1 MASSGTW
8 HTFRRRETAL
18 RFDRRARLP
27 FKRLAAERGNVF
39 AMLFAAVALTGVLA
53 SVGMQTLTG
62 PVTTITRVTQKN
74 IADNNLLMDSKII
87 ISAAVTGAAGGDA
100 DSDGII
106 EPAPMVAGAGA
117 PANGGFL
124 PTSLGLT
131 MTDPWGSRYGY
142 CVWDHG
148 ATNASADRITGDN
161 TATASQQP
169 VIAVIAAG
177 PDKTFQTACPTVTP
191 GTVVAMNRQGDDL
204 LFKYTYAEASVN
216 SNGLWTLNTTDQ
228 AKAELKDSGGT
239 ARVTIDRSTG
249 IGDFLGVSTD
259 TIAAK
264 ATNITLDGGLKL
276 DTETNVTD
284 CTGAGDAG
292 VIRYNGATGRME
304 VCDGSAWKPAG
315 GADATYITQ
324 TPSADLANEQALSL
338 LSSGI
343 LKVTTGTGLVSSGP
357 VDLSSAEATG
367 VLAAARFPALTGEV
381 TTAAGSLSTSV
392 ADDVLDFTEFKDAM
406 TLDASTDITISGSD
420 IFSITNSGTA
430 NSFVV
435 NDEPSDATP
444 FVIDA
449 NGNVGIGSPTPTE
462 MLSVAPDT
470 DITGII
476 GRARIGKVIDA
487 GSADWASFGHF
498 DQWTAAG
505 AALAQSALG
514 QTILNAATGRS
525 INFRIANGDRMIL
538 SPAGSS
544 DASLNVLGGVKIG
557 ADAVCNASKAG
568 MVAWNTSQLQICDGT
583 TFKNISAI
591 AKLDDVGDVYL
602 SETGNPEPNNNEVLA
617 WNATDNRWE
626 AKNINT
632 IGSAVA
638 TPGGSDKQVQ
648 FNDSGT
654 LAGAAQLYWDKAA
667 NRLGIGLDAPERAIH
682 VRGTGGISDDIVI
695 EANSD
700 ASSALIS
707 QWRSRGTAASKAS
720 VMADDLLA
728 IFDGRGWDGSA
739 YHQSGGLLVRAEAD
753 YAISK
758 SSYLTFETSAV
769 GTKAERLRVT
779 SAGNVGIGTPTPH
792 ASSLLDVS
800 STTKG
805 FLPPRMTTLQRDAIA
820 SPAAGL
826 VIFNTTTNSLELR
839 NSTAWVALGAGG
851 GGGTTLPNCA
861 DGETIVR
868 QGGAWVCSDM
878 PDVFAFTDLTGQ
890 ATSTL
895 INSNILPVTGAL
907 QATVTISGTG
917 SPQYRICA
925 DASCASVIRNWTNAA
940 STINQGQHLQLRL
953 TSAATTDGAT
963 RTATVQIGQISDAW
977 SVSTQDNTPDAF
989 AFTDVTGQLAST
1001 LITSNTLTITGI
1013 GPNPTNVSVSG
1024 AGSPQISI
1032 AGGAWTTSGSILPGQ
1047 TLAVRL
1053 TSAGTSSTMR
1063 SATVTLGNSTDQWDV
1078 TTVGQD
1084 NTPNAFNF
1092 VDVSNQPANTVVASS
1107 TLTITG
1113 IGPDPVNVSIT
1124 GAGSP
1129 QISINGGAWAT
1140 SGTILNG
1147 QTLQLRLTS
1156 HTVTDGTSRSA
1167 TVTVGTGSDTWNVIT
1182 QDDTPAAFSFTD
1194 VTNQAVN
1201 TVITSNTLTITGIGG
1216 NPTAVSVTGTGSPQ
1230 ISINAGAWTTS
1241 GTILAGQTLAVRLT
1255 SAGTSSTAR
1264 SATVTVG
1271 NTSDTWSVTTIP
1283 QDSTPNAF
1291 DFTNLTNQLFST
1303 LVTSNV
1309 VTISGIGPDPVS
1321 VSISGGGSPQLS
1333 IAGGAWGT
1341 SGTITSGQTLQLRM
1355 TTSNASVTTLTATV
1369 TVGTVSDAW
1378 ATTTQVQDDAPNAFS
1393 FTSVTGQALAATIT
1407 SNTVTVTGIGP
1418 APTPVSVTGAGSPQ
1432 VSINGGAWVTSGSIS
1447 NGQTLAVRLT
1457 TPGTELTARSAT
1469 VTVGT
1474 YSAPAWSVTTADV
1487 VAGSQSYTTA
1497 GTYSFS
1503 VPHHQ
1508 SITVQ
1513 AWGGG
1518 GGGGG
1523 CSGGTKIG
1531 GGTGG
1536 QSSWASAV
1544 FANGGGGG
1552 ASGGG
1557 GGGGASGG
1565 STNQSGGNGES
1576 GTTSYAGAGG
1586 AGASGGGGGA
1596 RHTSSGNGG
1605 GGGAPGGAGA
1615 GARFIFR
1622 GGNCGAGGGGG
1633 GGYSTRS
1640 YTAGTYSAGGSVTVI
1655 VGGGGARGNGSSYD
1669 GGTGAVGRV
1678 TITWN

>member
-1 MASSGTW
+1 
-8 HTFRRRETAL
+8 
-18 RFDRRARLP
+18 
-27 FKRLAAERGNVF
+27 
-39 AMLFAAVALTGVLA
+39 MLFAAVALVGVLA

-62 PVTTITRVTQKN
+62 PVTTITRVTQRN
-74 IADNNLLMDSKII
+74 IADTQLLMNSKII
-87 ISAAVTGAAGGDA
+87 IGAAVTGAAGGDA

-148 ATNASADRITGDN
+148 TTNASADRITGDD
-161 TATASQQP
+161 TTTASQQP

-191 GTVVAMNRQGDDL
+191 GTVVAINRQGDDL

-264 ATNITLDGGLKL
+264 ASNITLDGGLKL

-292 VIRYNGATGRME
+292 VVRYNGSTARMD

-338 LSSGI
+338 LSSGV
-343 LKVTTGTGLVSSGP
+343 LKVTTGTGVVSSGP
-357 VDLSSAEATG
+357 VELSGAEATG
-367 VLAAARFPALTGEV
+367 ILAAARFPALTGEI

-392 ADDVLDFTEFKDAM
+392 ADDVLDFSEFKDAM

-420 IFSITNSGTA
+420 VFSITNSGTA

-462 MLSVAPDT
+462 MLSVAPDS

-525 INFRIANGDRMIL
+525 INFRIGNGDRMVL
-538 SPAGSS
+538 SSAGSS
-544 DASLNVLGGVKIG
+544 EASLNVSGGVKIG
-557 ADAVCNASKAG
+557 GDAVCNASKAG

-632 IGSAVA
+632 IGSAIA

-654 LAGAAQLYWDKAA
+654 LAGAAQLYWDKA
-667 NRLGIGLDAPERAIH
+667 NNWLGIGTASPTARLD
-682 VRGTGGISDDIVI
+682 VRGQSIFQNNVSNILLVQNATDNDAYAGGTMVTIQ
-695 EANSD
+695 NSGQ
-700 ASSALIS
+700 SALNKYLS
-707 QWRSRGTAASKAS
+707 FVADYDGDEGGTVNFGALT
-720 VMADDLLA
+720 LLTGNSFG
-728 IFDGRGWDGSA
+728 INNP
-739 YHQSGGLLVRAEAD
+739 SGGALALQ
-753 YAISK
+753 S
-758 SSYLTFETSAV
+758 T
-769 GTKAERLRVT
+769 G
-779 SAGNVGIGTPTPH
+779 GNVGIGTPTPN
-792 ASSLLDVS
+792 ASALLDLA
-800 STTKG
+800 STTSG
-805 FLPPRMTTLQRDAIA
+805 LLPPRMTTAQRDAIA

-839 NSTAWVALGAGG
+839 NSTAWVALGSGG
-851 GGGTTLPNCA
+851 GGGTILPNCA

-868 QGGAWVCSDM
+868 QGGAWACSDM

-890 ATSTL
+890 PTNAL
-895 INSNILPVTGAL
+895 INSNILPVTGVL
-907 QATVTISGTG
+907 QATVTIAGAG
-917 SPQYRICA
+917 SPQFRICA
-925 DASCASVIRNWTNAA
+925 DVSCASVIRNWTSTAT
-940 STINQGQHLQLRL
+940 TINQGQHLQLRL
-953 TSAATTDGAT
+953 TTAATTDGAT

-977 SVSTQDNTPDAF
+977 SVSTQDDTPTAF
-989 AFTDVTGQLAST
+989 AFTDVTNQPAAT

-1013 GPNPTNVSVSG
+1013 GPNPTSVSVG
-1024 AGSPQISI
+1024 GTGSPQISI
-1032 AGGAWTTSGSILPGQ
+1032 NGGAWVTSGTILAGQ
-1047 TLAVRL
+1047 TLRVRL
-1053 TSAGTSSTMR
+1053 TSAGTSSTTR
-1063 SATVTLGNSTDQWDV
+1063 SATVTVGNVSDTWTV
-1078 TTVGQD
+1078 TTVPQD
-1084 NTPNAFNF
+1084 NTPNAFDFANI
-1092 VDVSNQPANTVVASS
+1092 VDQPASTVVASS

-1113 IGPDPVNVSIT
+1113 IGPDPVSVSIT

-1129 QISINGGAWAT
+1129 QISINGGAWGT

-1156 HTVTDGTSRSA
+1156 HTVTDATTRTA
-1167 TVTVGTGSDTWNVIT
+1167 TVTVGTVSDAWSVTT

-1216 NPTAVSVTGTGSPQ
+1216 NPTSVSVAGAGSPQ
-1230 ISINAGAWTTS
+1230 ISINGGAWTTS
-1241 GTILAGQTLAVRLT
+1241 GTILAGQSLAVRLT

-1283 QDSTPNAF
+1283 QDSTPNGF

-1321 VSISGGGSPQLS
+1321 VSISGGGSPQFS
-1333 IAGGAWGT
+1333 IAGGAWAT
-1341 SGTITSGQTLQLRM
+1341 SGTITNGQTLQLRM
-1355 TTSNASVTTLTATV
+1355 TTSPNSTTTLTATV

-1378 ATTTQVQDDAPNAFS
+1378 ATTTQVQDNTPNAFA
-1393 FTSVTGQALAATIT
+1393 FTDVTGQQLAAVII
-1407 SNTVTVTGIGP
+1407 SNTLTITGIGP
-1418 APTPVSVTGAGSPQ
+1418 APVSVSVTGAGSPQ
-1432 VSINGGAWVTSGSIS
+1432 ISINGGAWGTSGSIS

-1457 TPGTELTARSAT
+1457 SAATSNTARTAT

-1474 YSAPAWSVTTADV
+1474 VSDTWSVTTATV
-1487 VAGSQSYTTA
+1487 TAGSQRFTTA
-1497 GTYSFS
+1497 GTHSFT

-1508 SITVQ
+1508 TLTVQ
-1513 AWGGG
+1513 VWGAGGG
-1518 GGGGG
+1518 GAG
-1523 CSGGTKIG
+1523 CSTYTTVQGGNG
-1531 GGTGG
+1531 G
-1536 QSSWASAV
+1536 SSNWDGAV
-1544 FANGGGGG
+1544 VANGGARASTSAGGAGGG
-1552 ASGGG
+1552 ASGGTTNQTG
-1557 GGGGASGG
+1557 GTGGTGTGAAGGSGASGG
-1565 STNQSGGNGES
+1565 SGGAARGSNGNGN
-1576 GTTSYAGAGG
+1576 GG
-1586 AGASGGGGGA
+1586 SAPGGGGGGA
-1596 RHTSSGNGG
+1596 RFASRGTCGG
-1605 GGGAPGGAGA
+1605 D
-1615 GARFIFR
+1615 
-1622 GGNCGAGGGGG
+1622 GGGG
-1633 GGYSTRS
+1633 GGYSTRAYS
-1640 YTAGTYSAGGSVTVI
+1640 VGTYIQGSSVTVV
-1655 VGGGGARGNGSSYD
+1655 VGGGGSGGNGSTYD
-1669 GGTGAVGRV
+1669 GGAGAVGRV

>member
-1 MASSGTW
+1 MQGVPLPSRNAPPLYPTRCPSSS
-8 HTFRRRETAL
+8 
-18 RFDRRARLP
+18 
-27 FKRLAAERGNVF
+27 AERGNIF
-39 AMLFAAVALTGVLA
+39 AMLFAAVALVGVLA

-74 IADNNLLMDSKII
+74 IADTQLLMNSKII

-148 ATNASADRITGDN
+148 TTNASADRITGDD

-191 GTVVAMNRQGDDL
+191 GTVVALNRQGDDL

-264 ATNITLDGGLKL
+264 ASNITLDGGLKL

-292 VIRYNGATGRME
+292 VVRYNGSTARME

-357 VDLSSAEATG
+357 VDLSGAEATG
-367 VLAAARFPALTGEV
+367 ILAAARFPALTGEI

-406 TLDASTDITISGSD
+406 TLDASTDIAISGSD

-462 MLSVAPDT
+462 MLSVGPDT
-470 DITGII
+470 DVTGIV

-498 DQWTAAG
+498 DQWTAGG

-525 INFRIANGDRMIL
+525 INFRIGNGDRMIL

-544 DASLNVLGGVKIG
+544 DASLNVSGGVKIG
-557 ADAVCNASKAG
+557 GDAVCNASKAG

-632 IGSAVA
+632 IGSAIA

-654 LAGAAQLYWDKAA
+654 LAGAAQLYWDKTT
-667 NRLGIGLDAPERAIH
+667 NRLGLGTTTPSDRLTIQDGVISFNSTGTFGALRFALQDSTATYTNTADEKILLLGATGMGGGDTSFGYKLSWRNADGSPRINALLLHKDGGVSIG
-682 VRGTGGISDDIVI
+682 GGSYVH
-695 EANSD
+695 A
-700 ASSALIS
+700 SALL
-707 QWRSRGTAASKAS
+707 
-720 VMADDLLA
+720 DL
-728 IFDGRGWDGSA
+728 
-739 YHQSGGLLVRAEAD
+739 
-753 YAISK
+753 
-758 SSYLTFETSAV
+758 T
-769 GTKAERLRVT
+769 
-779 SAGNVGIGTPTPH
+779 
-792 ASSLLDVS
+792 

-805 FLPPRMTTLQRDAIA
+805 FLPPRMTTAQRDAIA
-820 SPAAGL
+820 SPATGL

-839 NSTAWVALGAGG
+839 NSTAWVALGSGG

-868 QGGAWVCSDM
+868 QGGDWVCSNM

-890 ATSTL
+890 PTNTL
-895 INSNILPVTGAL
+895 INSNILPVTGVL
-907 QATVTISGTG
+907 QATVTITG
-917 SPQYRICA
+917 AGAPQYRICA
-925 DASCASVIRNWTNAA
+925 DVSCASVIRNWTSTAT
-940 STINQGQHLQLRL
+940 TINQGQHLQLRL
-953 TSAATTDGAT
+953 TTAATTDGST
-963 RTATVQIGQISDAW
+963 RTATVQIGSISDAW
-977 SVSTQDNTPDAF
+977 SVTTQDDTPIAF
-989 AFTDVTGQLAST
+989 AFTDVTNQPAAT
-1001 LITSNTLTITGI
+1001 LIASNTLTITGI
-1013 GPNPTNVSVSG
+1013 GPNPTSVSVG
-1024 AGSPQISI
+1024 GTGSPQISI
-1032 AGGAWTTSGSILPGQ
+1032 NGGAWVTSGTILPGQ
-1047 TLAVRL
+1047 TLRVRL
-1053 TSAGTSSTMR
+1053 TSAGTSSTTR
-1063 SATVTLGNSTDQWDV
+1063 SATVTVGNVSDTWAV
-1078 TTVGQD
+1078 TTVPQD
-1084 NTPNAFNF
+1084 NTPNAFDFANI
-1092 VDVSNQPANTVVASS
+1092 VDQPASTVVASS

-1113 IGPDPVNVSIT
+1113 IGPDPVSVSIT

-1129 QISINGGAWAT
+1129 QISINGGAWGT

-1156 HTVTDGTSRSA
+1156 HTVTDGTTRTA
-1167 TVTVGTGSDTWNVIT
+1167 TVTVGTVSDAWSVTT

-1216 NPTAVSVTGTGSPQ
+1216 NPTSVSVTGTGSPQ
-1230 ISINAGAWTTS
+1230 ISINGGAWTTS
-1241 GTILAGQTLAVRLT
+1241 GTILAGQSLAVRLT

-1303 LVTSNV
+1303 LVSSNV

-1321 VSISGGGSPQLS
+1321 VSISGGGSPQFS
-1333 IAGGAWGT
+1333 IAGGSWVT
-1341 SGTITSGQTLQLRM
+1341 SGTITNGQTLQLRM
-1355 TTSNASVTTLTATV
+1355 TTSPSSNTTLTATV

-1378 ATTTQVQDDAPNAFS
+1378 ATTTQVQDNTPNAFA
-1393 FTSVTGQALAATIT
+1393 FTDVTGQQLAAVIT
-1407 SNTVTVTGIGP
+1407 SNTLTITGIGP
-1418 APTPVSVTGAGSPQ
+1418 APVSVSVTGAGSPQ
-1432 VSINGGAWVTSGSIS
+1432 ISINGGAWGTSGSIS

-1457 TPGTELTARSAT
+1457 SAATSNTARTAT

-1474 YSAPAWSVTTADV
+1474 VSDTWSVTTATV
-1487 VAGSQSYTTA
+1487 TSGSQSYTTA
-1497 GTYSFS
+1497 GTYTFT

-1508 SITVQ
+1508 TLTVQ
-1513 AWGGG
+1513 AWG
-1518 GGGGG
+1518 
-1523 CSGGTKIG
+1523 
-1531 GGTGG
+1531 
-1536 QSSWASAV
+1536 A
-1544 FANGGGGG
+1544 GGGG
-1552 ASGGG
+1552 AGCSTYTEVQGGNGGSSSWDGAVVANGGARASTSAGGAGGTASGGTTNTTGQAGSTHSSNGAKGGDGASGGAGGAQRTSNGNGNGGSAPGG
-1557 GGGGASGG
+1557 GGGGARLVSRG
-1565 STNQSGGNGES
+1565 SCNGD
-1576 GTTSYAGAGG
+1576 
-1586 AGASGGGGGA
+1586 
-1596 RHTSSGNGG
+1596 
-1605 GGGAPGGAGA
+1605 
-1615 GARFIFR
+1615 
-1622 GGNCGAGGGGG
+1622 GGGG
-1633 GGYSTRS
+1633 GGYSTR
-1640 YTAGTYSAGGSVTVI
+1640 AYSAGTFVQGSSVTVV
-1655 VGGGGARGNGSSYD
+1655 VGAGGSKGNGSTYD
-1669 GGTGAVGRV
+1669 GGAGAVGRV

>member
-1 MASSGTW
+1 MQFNRCTCSLV
-8 HTFRRRETAL
+8 RRRAT
-18 RFDRRARLP
+18 
-27 FKRLAAERGNVF
+27 ERGNIF
-39 AMLFAAVALTGVLA
+39 AMLFAAVALVGVLA

-62 PVTTITRVTQKN
+62 PVTTITRVTQRN
-74 IADNNLLMDSKII
+74 IADTQLLMNSKII
-87 ISAAVTGAAGGDA
+87 IGAAVTGAAGGDA

-148 ATNASADRITGDN
+148 TTNSSADRITGDD
-161 TATASQQP
+161 TTTASQQP

-191 GTVVAMNRQGDDL
+191 GTVVAINRQGDDL

-264 ATNITLDGGLKL
+264 ASNITLDGGLKL

-284 CTGAGDAG
+284 CTVAGDAG
-292 VIRYNGATGRME
+292 VIRYNGATARME

-367 VLAAARFPALTGEV
+367 VLAAARFPALTGEL

-392 ADDVLDFTEFKDAM
+392 ADDVLDFSEFKDAM
-406 TLDASTDITISGSD
+406 TLDAPTDIAVTGSD
-420 IFSITNSGTA
+420 VLSVTNSGTA

-462 MLSVAPDT
+462 MLSVGPDT

-498 DQWTAAG
+498 DQWTAGG
-505 AALAQSALG
+505 AALAQSAVG
-514 QTILNAATGRS
+514 QTILNAAAARS
-525 INFRIANGDRMIL
+525 INFRIGNGDRMIL
-538 SPAGSS
+538 NPAGSS
-544 DASLNVLGGVKIG
+544 EASLNVSGGVKIG
-557 ADAVCNASKAG
+557 ADAVCNAGKAG

-632 IGSAVA
+632 IGSAIA

-654 LAGAAQLYWDKAA
+654 LAGAVQLYWDKAT
-667 NRLGIGLDAPERAIH
+667 NRLGIGASSPAAKLHVYPGNAGGELLIDGWTAANLDIDALLPGSSFGPLISGGQNAHLTFALRDNDAND
-682 VRGTGGISDDIVI
+682 GFYFLTTGGSYGIDNTYDTVAMAIK
-695 EANSD
+695 
-700 ASSALIS
+700 S
-707 QWRSRGTAASKAS
+707 Q
-720 VMADDLLA
+720 
-728 IFDGRGWDGSA
+728 GS
-739 YHQSGGLLVRAEAD
+739 
-753 YAISK
+753 
-758 SSYLTFETSAV
+758 
-769 GTKAERLRVT
+769 
-779 SAGNVGIGTPTPH
+779 VGIGTPTPN
-792 ASSLLDVS
+792 ASALLDLA
-800 STTKG
+800 STTRG
-805 FLPPRMTTLQRDAIA
+805 LLPPRMTTAQRDAIA

-839 NSTAWVALGAGG
+839 NSSAWVALGSGG

-861 DGETIVR
+861 EGETIVR
-868 QGGAWVCSDM
+868 QGGDWVCSNM

-890 ATSTL
+890 PTNAL
-895 INSNILPVTGAL
+895 INSNILPVTGVL
-907 QATVTISGTG
+907 QATVTITG
-917 SPQYRICA
+917 AGAPQYRICA
-925 DASCASVIRNWTNAA
+925 DVSCASVIRNWTSTAT
-940 STINQGQHLQLRL
+940 TINQGQHLQLRL
-953 TSAATTDGAT
+953 TTAATTDGST
-963 RTATVQIGQISDAW
+963 RTATVQIGSISDAW
-977 SVSTQDNTPDAF
+977 SVTTQDDTPTAF
-989 AFTDVTGQLAST
+989 AFTDVTNQPAAT

-1013 GPNPTNVSVSG
+1013 GPNPTSVSVG
-1024 AGSPQISI
+1024 GTGSPQISI
-1032 AGGAWTTSGSILPGQ
+1032 NGGAWVTSGTILAGQ
-1047 TLAVRL
+1047 TLRVRL
-1053 TSAGTSSTMR
+1053 TSAGTSSTTR
-1063 SATVTLGNSTDQWDV
+1063 SATVTVGNVSDTWTV
-1078 TTVGQD
+1078 TTVPQD
-1084 NTPNAFNF
+1084 NTPNAFDFANI
-1092 VDVSNQPANTVVASS
+1092 VNQPASTVVASS

-1113 IGPDPVNVSIT
+1113 IGPDPVSVSIT

-1129 QISINGGAWAT
+1129 QISINGGAWGT

-1156 HTVTDGTSRSA
+1156 HTVTDGTTRTA
-1167 TVTVGTGSDTWNVIT
+1167 TVTVGTVSEAWSVTT

-1201 TVITSNTLTITGIGG
+1201 TVITSNTLTVTGIGG
-1216 NPTAVSVTGTGSPQ
+1216 NPTPVSVTGSGSPQ
-1230 ISINAGAWTTS
+1230 ISINGGAWVTS
-1241 GTILAGQTLAVRLT
+1241 GTILTGQTLRVRLT

-1309 VTISGIGPDPVS
+1309 VTITGIGPDPVS
-1321 VSISGGGSPQLS
+1321 VSISGGGSPQFS
-1333 IAGGAWGT
+1333 VAGGAWVT
-1341 SGTITSGQTLQLRM
+1341 SGTITNGQTLQLRM
-1355 TTSNASVTTLTATV
+1355 TTSPSSNTTLTATV

-1378 ATTTQVQDDAPNAFS
+1378 ATTTQVQDNTPNTFAF
-1393 FTSVTGQALAATIT
+1393 TDVTGQQLAAVIT
-1407 SNTVTVTGIGP
+1407 SNALTISGIGP
-1418 APTPVSVTGAGSPQ
+1418 APVSVSVSGAGSPQ
-1432 VSINGGAWVTSGSIS
+1432 VSINGGAWGTSGTIS

-1457 TPGTELTARSAT
+1457 SAGTSNTARTAT
-1469 VTVGT
+1469 ITVGT
-1474 YSAPAWSVTTADV
+1474 VSDTWSVTTATV
-1487 VAGSQSYTTA
+1487 TAGSQSFTTA
-1497 GTYSFS
+1497 GTHSFT

-1508 SITVQ
+1508 TLTVQ
-1513 AWGGG
+1513 VWGAGGG
-1518 GGGGG
+1518 GAG
-1523 CSGGTKIG
+1523 CSVYTTVQGGNG
-1531 GGTGG
+1531 G
-1536 QSSWASAV
+1536 SSNWDGAV
-1544 FANGGGGG
+1544 VANGGARASTSAGGAGGG
-1552 ASGGG
+1552 ASGGTTNQTG
-1557 GGGGASGG
+1557 GTGGTGTGAAGGSGASGG
-1565 STNQSGGNGES
+1565 SGGAARGSNGNGN
-1576 GTTSYAGAGG
+1576 GG
-1586 AGASGGGGGA
+1586 SAPGGGGGGA
-1596 RHTSSGNGG
+1596 RFASRGTCGG
-1605 GGGAPGGAGA
+1605 D
-1615 GARFIFR
+1615 
-1622 GGNCGAGGGGG
+1622 GGGG
-1633 GGYSTRS
+1633 GGYSTRAYS
-1640 YTAGTYSAGGSVTVI
+1640 VGTYIQGSSITVV
-1655 VGGGGARGNGSSYD
+1655 VGGGGSGGNGSTYD
-1669 GGTGAVGRV
+1669 GGAGAVGRV